1 MLLDQRLWKPSWQG
15 SLHMKYLLEE
25 DVDKFVEKVQ
35 ETCYNP
41 ANVKINSTLFGN
53 TVAGSKK

>member
-1 MLLDQRLWKPSWQG
+1 
-15 SLHMKYLLEE
+15 MKYLLEE
-25 DVDKFVEKVQ
+25 DVDKFVEKIQ
-35 ETCYNP
+35 ETCFNP